1 MAKEK
6 SERKKTK
13 VIGRIIG
20 KMPTKIILNSKQIN
34 QDAMA
39 KCTLCGSTKIETHD
53 NEIVCKKCGYVI
65 GFEDIEEFDT
75 RNFNAKINRTTYD
88 SGLSS
93 YIDSSGKDAT
103 GKSIK
108 DRRFSEKGYL
118 FKFNSQLKKTSKERN
133 LTIALKLLDIL
144 IQKLS
149 LSDVIHD
156 ETIRLYTKAVNKK
169 LIRGRTIRGMVAAS
183 IYAVTRQSPDT
194 SKSLIEISRAA
205 NMKRKDLQSCY
216 RLLHEKLPNAVK
228 PGLPDPE
235 QKLGKI
241 FKGISISGLKAGLVE
256 RTARKI
262 LQDAKKT
269 GVTAGKDPT
278 GLAAAAIYLACKKHD
293 IRKTQRTMAIAAE
306 LSEIT
311 LRNRANDLKKLVK

>member
-1 MAKEK
+1 MDKEK
-6 SERKKTK
+6 SERKKIK
-13 VIGRIIG
+13 VTGRIIG
-20 KMPTKIILNSKQIN
+20 KMPGKIILNSKQIN

-75 RNFNAKINRTTYD
+75 SNFNAKINRTTYD
-88 SGLSS
+88 SGLSG
-93 YIDSSGKDAT
+93 YIDKSNKDAA

-108 DRRFSEKGYL
+108 NRSDIDRLR
-118 FKFNSQLKKTSKERN
+118 KFDSRLKKTAKERN

>member
-1 MAKEK
+1 M
-6 SERKKTK
+6 S
-13 VIGRIIG
+13 
-20 KMPTKIILNSKQIN
+20 TKIILNSKETN
-34 QDAMA
+34 QDAMT

-53 NEIVCKKCGYVI
+53 HEIVCKKCGCVI
-65 GFEDIEEFDT
+65 GFEDLEEFDT

-88 SGLSS
+88 SGLSG
-93 YIDSSGKDAT
+93 YIDQSGKDAT
-103 GKSIK
+103 GKPIK
-108 DRRFSEKGYL
+108 DRRFTKKGHL
-118 FKFNSQLKKTSKERN
+118 FQFDSRLKKTSKERN
-133 LTIALKLLDIL
+133 LTIALKLLDVL

-183 IYAVTRQSPDT
+183 IYAATRQSPDT

-205 NMKRKDLQSCY
+205 NMKKKDLQLCY
-216 RLLHEKLPNAVK
+216 RLLHEKLPDAIK

-235 QKLGKI
+235 QKLGKV
-241 FKGISISGLKAGLVE
+241 FNGIKITGLQRGLVE
-256 RTARKI
+256 KTARKI

-278 GLAAAAIYLACKKHD
+278 GLAAAAIYLGCSKNG
-293 IRKTQRTMAIAAE
+293 IRKTQRIIALAAE
-306 LSEIT
+306 VSEIT

>member
-1 MAKEK
+1 M
-6 SERKKTK
+6 S
-13 VIGRIIG
+13 
-20 KMPTKIILNSKQIN
+20 TKIILNSKETN
-34 QDAMA
+34 QDAMT

-75 RNFNAKINRTTYD
+75 SNFNAKINRTTYD

-93 YIDSSGKDAT
+93 YIDQSGKDAT
-103 GKSIK
+103 GKPIK
-108 DRRFSEKGYL
+108 DRRLSKKGYL

-144 IQKLS
+144 IQKLT

-183 IYAVTRQSPDT
+183 IYAAIRQSADT

-278 GLAAAAIYLACKKHD
+278 GLAAAAIYLACKKHG